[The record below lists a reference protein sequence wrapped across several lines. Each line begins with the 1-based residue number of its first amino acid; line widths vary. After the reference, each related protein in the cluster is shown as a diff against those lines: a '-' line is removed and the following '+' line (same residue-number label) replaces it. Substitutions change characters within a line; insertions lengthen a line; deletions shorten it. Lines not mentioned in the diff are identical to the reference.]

1 MKTIVVAA
9 ISGVAGGALVWLFQ
23 AGSLNLTPL
32 GMQYADLAA
41 VMLGAV
47 AVLLTIL
54 GVFLAIFAIWGY
66 SQFRSIVEGA
76 AVRHASQSI
85 REGELKDL
93 VEERAVAFMTT
104 SFETGRLR
112 RLLEDRVDQIIL
124 RGAEDRL
131 RDVDGGQDETQ
142 DI

>member
-1 MKTIVVAA
+1 M
-9 ISGVAGGALVWLFQ
+9 WLLQ
-23 AGSLNLTPL
+23 TGSLRLSPA

-76 AVRHASQSI
+76 AVRHASNSI

-93 VEERAVAFMTT
+93 VEESSVEFMRS
-104 SFETGRLR
+104 SFENGRLR
-112 RLLEDRVDQIIL
+112 RILEDRVDQIIL
-124 RGAEDRL
+124 RGPEERN
-131 RDVDGGQDETQ
+131 REGDGGDEETSN
-142 DI
+142 I